1 MNLVFVINSLVGG
14 GAEHHLLNLA
24 RDMVARDYKVWVI
37 VLKRNIHSRAHS
49 LHQAFIEAE
58 VDIIYLRSYVMSDVG
73 RWFSLAR
80 LIHKLRPDIIHS
92 HLPRSDL
99 AASIIKL
106 IFPDIYWISTIHD
119 TYTKDKYSGHWI
131 FPFLSRNWHRADKL
145 IVVSKYVQKWVIEK
159 LKVSQEKTRVIY
171 HGVSLYE
178 ILDSI
183 EKNNGEPLHIGC
195 LARFEKRKGIE
206 TLVRAMPEVIKIF
219 PSVQL
224 LLAGSD
230 PTNYSYTIKIL
241 VRKLRLEANVKIIG
255 YRIRPLEFL
264 NNLDVFAFASSSE
277 GFGIVLIEAMSVRRP
292 VVASDIYPINYI
304 VQHEITGL
312 LVEAGNHHAFAQG
325 LIELLGD
332 TEKRRRMGDAGH
344 QRCVDEFS
352 LEKSLNRV
360 QELYIEMISTEHNH
374 R

>member
-1 MNLVFVINSLVGG
+1 M
-14 GAEHHLLNLA
+14 
-24 RDMVARDYKVWVI
+24 
-37 VLKRNIHSRAHS
+37 
-49 LHQAFIEAE
+49 
-58 VDIIYLRSYVMSDVG
+58 
-73 RWFSLAR
+73 
-80 LIHKLRPDIIHS
+80 
-92 HLPRSDL
+92 
-99 AASIIKL
+99 
-106 IFPDIYWISTIHD
+106 
-119 TYTKDKYSGHWI
+119 
-131 FPFLSRNWHRADKL
+131 
-145 IVVSKYVQKWVIEK
+145 
-159 LKVSQEKTRVIY
+159 
-171 HGVSLYE
+171 
-178 ILDSI
+178 
-183 EKNNGEPLHIGC
+183 
-195 LARFEKRKGIE
+195 
-206 TLVRAMPEVIKIF
+206 
-219 PSVQL
+219 

-277 GFGIVLIEAMSVRRP
+277 GFGIVLIEAMSVRCP